1 MTVQVEEFE
10 HKQKELEQVASPI
23 MTKMYQGDANGG
35 GGMPGG
41 GMPGSGMPGGGMP
54 GGTGGGPTVEEVD

>member
-1 MTVQVEEFE
+1 MHLQLDEFE
-10 HKQKELEQVASPI
+10 HKQKELEQIASPI
-23 MTKMYQGDANGG
+23 MQKMYQGDAG